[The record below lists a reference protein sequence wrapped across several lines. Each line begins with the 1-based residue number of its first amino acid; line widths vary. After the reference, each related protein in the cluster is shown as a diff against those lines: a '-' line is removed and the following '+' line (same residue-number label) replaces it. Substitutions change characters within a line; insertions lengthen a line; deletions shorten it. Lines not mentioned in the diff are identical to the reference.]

1 MFTHTG
7 AKAGAGALR
16 ALNQPKPVTVKADE
30 GGYPIGLK
38 LRRHWVGVEAVSDR
52 WRLDDEWWRQQPVSR
67 MYYECVVDQGIRA
80 TVFRDLVSGQWY
92 LQR

>member
-1 MFTHTG
+1 MVTNTG

-16 ALNQPKPVTVKADE
+16 ALNQPRLLAVKADE
-30 GGYPIGLK
+30 DGHPIGLK
-38 LRRHWVGVEAVSDR
+38 LRGRWVDVETVTDM